1 MGGIAKGILNLQW
14 KKKKT
19 KKVVPKRKKSNCLKL
34 EVAMKKLRTVQD
46 PILPLLVVPDDPG
59 QDRLQAHEVDLDRDH
74 PQDHVPKVLLVQ
86 NKNFDPHDLHE
97 EMNSFTVQ
105 FSISIEDSKSKVLQ
119 EKLLQGSK
127 KYTMKKI
134 FHSVMI
140 ILV

>member
-1 MGGIAKGILNLQW
+1 
-14 KKKKT
+14 
-19 KKVVPKRKKSNCLKL
+19 
-34 EVAMKKLRTVQD
+34 MKKLRTVQD
-46 PILPLLVVPDDPG
+46 PILPLLVAPDDPDHVRLQDQDKAHDRVLDRLLQDGQDLNPDPG
-59 QDRLQAHEVDLDRDH
+59 QDLLQAHEVDLDRDH

-97 EMNSFTVQ
+97 EMNFFTVQ

>member
-1 MGGIAKGILNLQW
+1 
-14 KKKKT
+14 
-19 KKVVPKRKKSNCLKL
+19 
-34 EVAMKKLRTVQD
+34 MKKLRTVQD
-46 PILPLLVVPDDPG
+46 PIRPLLVVPDDPDHVRLQDQGKAHDRVLDLLLQDDQDLNLDPG
-59 QDRLQAHEVDLDRDH
+59 QDLLQAHEVDLDRDH

-134 FHSVMI
+134 FHLVMI

>member
-1 MGGIAKGILNLQW
+1 
-14 KKKKT
+14 
-19 KKVVPKRKKSNCLKL
+19 
-34 EVAMKKLRTVQD
+34 MKKLRTVQD
-46 PILPLLVVPDDPG
+46 PIRPLLVAPDDPDHVRLQDQDKVHDRVLDRLLQDGQDLNPDPG
-59 QDRLQAHEVDLDRDH
+59 QDLLQAHEVDLDRDH

>member
-1 MGGIAKGILNLQW
+1 
-14 KKKKT
+14 
-19 KKVVPKRKKSNCLKL
+19 
-34 EVAMKKLRTVQD
+34 MK
-46 PILPLLVVPDDPG
+46 
-59 QDRLQAHEVDLDRDH
+59 
-74 PQDHVPKVLLVQ
+74 
-86 NKNFDPHDLHE
+86 
-97 EMNSFTVQ
+97 SFTVQ